1 MKLFAPLVAL
11 ALPTVAPAVCPTAED
26 LDTVGTGQRFGAAT
40 GDPDGDVVG
49 QQLADDAQRGTIGM
63 CRVQFDRERR
73 NPGLFEIRIGAA
85 DSQHF
90 AIPQRLARQWRGRR
104 VEYRKLDAG

>member
-1 MKLFAPLVAL
+1 MSDRTYPAAVEPLTDAI
-11 ALPTVAPAVCPTAED
+11 
-26 LDTVGTGQRFGAAT
+26 
-40 GDPDGDVVG
+40 
-49 QQLADDAQRGTIGM
+49 ADDAQRGTIGM